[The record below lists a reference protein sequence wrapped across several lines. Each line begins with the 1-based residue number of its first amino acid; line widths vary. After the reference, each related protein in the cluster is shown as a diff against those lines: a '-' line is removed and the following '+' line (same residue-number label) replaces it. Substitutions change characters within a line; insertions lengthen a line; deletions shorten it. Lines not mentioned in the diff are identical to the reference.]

1 MAILLSKNIAQCDD
15 RAERRPRGATTARCD
30 DRAAVGWAWTG
41 RNLILDEA
49 LIIPA
54 TKEYLA
60 DIVLLTM
67 YNVDNMDLLSITPI
81 LHRTLHFAESC
92 QRIEIV

>member
-1 MAILLSKNIAQCDD
+1 MSYIL
-15 RAERRPRGATTARCD
+15 
-30 DRAAVGWAWTG
+30 
-41 RNLILDEA
+41 
-49 LIIPA
+49 PA
-54 TKEYLA
+54 SKEYLA

-81 LHRTLHFAESC
+81 LHRTLHFAESW

>member
-1 MAILLSKNIAQCDD
+1 MDALGQSNTEIEPPAARDANSSIRNRHYEYYIL
-15 RAERRPRGATTARCD
+15 
-30 DRAAVGWAWTG
+30 
-41 RNLILDEA
+41 
-49 LIIPA
+49 PA
-54 TKEYLA
+54 SKEYLA

-67 YNVDNMDLLSITPI
+67 YNVDNTDLLSITPI